1 MIEQNIEDK
10 VLAKVAS
17 ALSAAGVDVQY
28 AGQLQAVNGIKALEN
43 ASSDVFIIA
52 KSSPRSY
59 STATIPTCQINVT
72 LNVLVRADTDYTG
85 MNYLDVTSKVMN
97 ILQHWQRCYDDTH
110 EDFTVEGEFDCTGY
124 QLGSGDFTLD
134 NTGKTWQ
141 YSHSMT
147 IFGVVLEN

>member
-17 ALSAAGVDVQY
+17 VLSAAGVDVQY

-59 STATIPTCQINVT
+59 STATIPTCQIDVQ
-72 LNVLVRADTDYTG
+72 LNVLVRADVDYNG
-85 MNYLDVTSKVMN
+85 VNYLAVTDKVMN
-97 ILQHWQRCYDDTH
+97 VLQHWQRCYDDTH
-110 EDFTVEGEFDCTGY
+110 EDFTVQGEFDCTGY
-124 QLGSGDFTLD
+124 QLGSGNFTLD
-134 NTGKTWQ
+134 STGKTWQ